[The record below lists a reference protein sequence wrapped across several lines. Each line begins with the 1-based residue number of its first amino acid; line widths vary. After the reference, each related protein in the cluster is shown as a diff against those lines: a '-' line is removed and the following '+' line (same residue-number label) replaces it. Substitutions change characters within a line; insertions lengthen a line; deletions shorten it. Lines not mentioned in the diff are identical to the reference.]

1 MKISNNF
8 YIQEFVSRDFY
19 NEHSDGSLK
28 FIDQRIVL
36 ACQYIREK
44 IAKPITINNWSDG
57 GEREFSGLRPFVCKV
72 GVAYS
77 QHKFGRAADLK
88 CDRMSSEEMRQLVKR
103 YWPDLKK
110 YISTI
115 EDDTDGWL
123 HIDCR
128 WTENPEILN
137 IVPNPFKAS
146 DRSLESAEVGS
157 RGLGEIDEYDGWD

>member
-8 YIQEFVSRDFY
+8 FIQEFVPREFY
-19 NEHSDGSLK
+19 TENGNGSLK

-44 IAKPITINNWSDG
+44 LAKPITINNWNNG
-57 GEREFSGLRPFVCKV
+57 GERQYSGLRPFVCSV
-72 GVAYS
+72 GVPYS

-88 CDRMSSEEMRQLVKR
+88 CDVYTSEEMRELVKR
-103 YWPDLKK
+103 YWGDLKK

-115 EDDTDGWL
+115 EDDTVGWL

-128 WTENPEILN
+128 WTQNPDVLT
-137 IVPNPFKAS
+137 IVPNPFKTS
-146 DRSLESAEVGS
+146 NRSLEPIDSGS
-157 RGLGEIDEYDGWD
+157 RGMDASDEYDGWD